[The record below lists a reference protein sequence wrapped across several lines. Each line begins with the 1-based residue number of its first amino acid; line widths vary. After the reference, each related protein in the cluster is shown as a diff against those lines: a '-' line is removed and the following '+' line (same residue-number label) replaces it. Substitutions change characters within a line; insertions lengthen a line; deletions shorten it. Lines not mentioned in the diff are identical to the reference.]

1 MTTGIRQAATIFNT
15 GALTRT
21 ELKEMGRS
29 LREQVTLREHGIWK
43 PASNRVDP
51 VEILQSQDAV
61 RLQELVPV
69 RYGRMLASPFAFFRG
84 ASAVMA
90 TDLAGTPITNVNV
103 QACCD
108 AHVDNFGIYASAER
122 QIVFDLNDFDETLP
136 APWEYD
142 VKRFA
147 ASIAL
152 DARQL
157 GYSDQQA
164 EDVIRKC
171 IVEYGNVLDNLS
183 KVASL
188 DIHYA
193 RLDESLY
200 LAMTEDEDVLK
211 YARKIISKARK
222 RSSKQVMK
230 KWCTRVGGKLRFV
243 DIPPTQSRLNDEQV
257 EHFRD
262 LYNRYRATL
271 PQDRQHALKEY
282 RFRDAARRV
291 VGIGSVGLDSHIVL
305 LEGRGDPD
313 PLVLQFKEATT
324 SVMTPYAGKSG
335 YARHGERVVAGQKL
349 MQATSDPFLGWVPFG
364 KKDLYVRQLR
374 DMKGPSGGSPIFPLY
389 EVDCVVCAGALARAH
404 ARSVDPSLIHGY
416 VGHGRRFAASL
427 SRFAMSYAD
436 QAEEDY
442 NALIDAVKSGKLTA
456 AAGI

>member
-1 MTTGIRQAATIFNT
+1 MTTRYRQTAEIFDA
-15 GALTRT
+15 GALTRA

-29 LREQVTLREHGIWK
+29 LREQLPLREQGIWK
-43 PASNRVDP
+43 PAGKRVDP
-51 VEILQSQDAV
+51 VEILRSQDAV

-69 RYGRMLASPFAFFRG
+69 RYGRMLTSPFAFFRG

-90 TDLAGTPITNVNV
+90 ADLAGTPITKVNV

-171 IVEYGNVLDNLS
+171 IIEYANVLGNLS

-193 RLDESLY
+193 RLDESLF
-200 LAMTEDEDVLK
+200 LAMTDDEDVLK

-222 RSSKQVMK
+222 RSSKQVMN
-230 KWCTRVGGKLRFV
+230 KWCTRVGDKLRFV
-243 DIPPTQSRLNDEQV
+243 DMPPTQSRLDDEQV
-257 EHFRD
+257 ERFHG
-262 LYNRYRATL
+262 LYNRYRGTL
-271 PQDRQHALKEY
+271 PPDRRHALKEY

-291 VGIGSVGLDSHIVL
+291 VGIGSVGLDAHIVL
-305 LEGRGDPD
+305 LEGRGNPD

-324 SVMTPYAGKSG
+324 SVMTPFVGKSG

-349 MQATSDPFLGWVPFG
+349 MQAASDPFLGWVPFG

-374 DMKGPSGGSPIFPLY
+374 DMKGPSGGSQKFPLY
-389 EVDCVVCAGALARAH
+389 GVDCEVSAGALARAH

-416 VGHGRRFAASL
+416 VGGGRRLAKSV
-427 SRFAMSYAD
+427 SRFAMAYAD
-436 QAEEDY
+436 QAEKDY
-442 NALIDAVKSGKLTA
+442 SALVKAVSSGKLKADT
-456 AAGI
+456 GV